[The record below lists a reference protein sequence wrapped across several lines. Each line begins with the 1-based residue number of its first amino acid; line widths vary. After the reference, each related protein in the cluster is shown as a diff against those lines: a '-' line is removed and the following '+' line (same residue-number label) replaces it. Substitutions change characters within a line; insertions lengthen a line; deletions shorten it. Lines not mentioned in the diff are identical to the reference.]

1 MWAVSG
7 DGEDSQAEHVAV
19 GAGQCRPGGSW
30 RVSSGPGACMS
41 AGCGSCLRLSGPGD
55 SREDTR
61 SLASRT
67 GASGCFLKNPAKPRS
82 LLCCLTEMP
91 RPLCSRGSQ
100 EGAGRQEHIQ
110 VSWRQ
115 LWPLPEASYR
125 PFPRQYPSVHP
136 SLAPEEGVRQGE
148 RLRRGGFTC
157 PLG

>member
-1 MWAVSG
+1 MQAVSG
-7 DGEDSQAEHVAV
+7 DGEDSQADHVAV
-19 GAGQCRPGGSW
+19 SAEQCRPGGSW

-41 AGCGSCLRLSGPGD
+41 AGCGSCLRPSGPGN

-61 SLASRT
+61 SLASRA
-67 GASGCFLKNPAKPRS
+67 ASGCFLKNPAKPRS

-91 RPLCSRGSQ
+91 RPLCSHGSQ

-115 LWPLPEASYR
+115 LRPRPDAH